1 MSYLIAPRPVKGI
14 IDHLPPVNMRP
25 EWRHRFRPDNAYRD
39 VRLGAR
45 QLSNVFVNHY
55 GLVMANGMLVQG
67 CAPNIGFSGY
77 DENFHYRHWRK
88 AVEQMLVCRFG
99 KSLPSK
105 RLDDGRTYLL
115 IHSPWFSY
123 YFWISECLPR
133 LLMVREH
140 LKDLVLIYPQNW
152 EGKTFVNETLKLF
165 PELRIEVVPKD
176 VHLFVKD
183 LVMPEV
189 KPWTPMFIPDQIHQ
203 VRSLLFNE
211 LLGHAMDSTVV
222 PTGRVYMSRAVAARR
237 RFTDE
242 PLVEHIM
249 QDHGFE
255 VVQMENLSFTE
266 QIGLM
271 RQTSF
276 LTGITGAGL
285 INIHFL
291 TPGSL
296 FLDLSNRDYL
306 TKDFYKF
313 HYFKLCNILK
323 VDYAL
328 AFFDHECSPDVSF
341 YGMQNLI
348 PVESE
353 LRRDL
358 EFCLDFK
365 NMGHHG

>member
-1 MSYLIAPRPVKGI
+1 MSYLIDPKPVSGI
-14 IDHLPPVNMRP
+14 IDHVPPVNMRP
-25 EWRHRFRPDNAYRD
+25 EWEHRFRPDLAYKS
-39 VRLGAR
+39 VKLGAR
-45 QLSNVFVNHY
+45 HLSNVFVNHY
-55 GLVMANGMLVQG
+55 GLVIQNGMLVQG
-67 CAPNIGFSGY
+67 CAPNIGFNGY
-77 DENFHYRHWRK
+77 DEGFHYRHWRK

-152 EGKTFVNETLKLF
+152 AGQTFVNETLKLF
-165 PELRIEVVPKD
+165 PELRIEVVPED

-189 KPWTPMFIPDQIHQ
+189 KPWTPIFIPDQIHQ
-203 VRSLLFNE
+203 VRSLLFDE
-211 LLGHAMDSTVV
+211 LLGNDENSFSA
-222 PTGRVYMSRAVAARR
+222 PARRVYMSRAVALRR

-242 PLVEHIM
+242 PLVEKIMHI
-249 QDHGFE
+249 HGFE
-255 VVQMENLSFTE
+255 VVHMERLTFVE
-266 QIGLM
+266 QIALM
-271 RQTSF
+271 RQTEF

-291 TPGSL
+291 SPGSI

-328 AFFDHECSPDVSF
+328 TFFDHENSPEVNF

-348 PVESE
+348 PVEKE
-353 LRRDL
+353 LRSDM
-358 EFCLDFK
+358 EYCLRFK
-365 NMGHHG
+365 QVK